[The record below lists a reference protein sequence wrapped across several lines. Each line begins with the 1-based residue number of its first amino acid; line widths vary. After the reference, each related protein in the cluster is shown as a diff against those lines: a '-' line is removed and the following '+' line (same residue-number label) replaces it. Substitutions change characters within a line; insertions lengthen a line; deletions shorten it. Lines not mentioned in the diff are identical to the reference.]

1 MSTHIHIHTNK
12 YDDDDNNQGDLK
24 TNVTLP
30 LKLPGLRKEEETS
43 WVCLRSHDLS
53 YYPKIAAGDTV

>member
-12 YDDDDNNQGDLK
+12 YDDDDNNHGDLK

-43 WVCLRSHDLS
+43 
-53 YYPKIAAGDTV
+53 